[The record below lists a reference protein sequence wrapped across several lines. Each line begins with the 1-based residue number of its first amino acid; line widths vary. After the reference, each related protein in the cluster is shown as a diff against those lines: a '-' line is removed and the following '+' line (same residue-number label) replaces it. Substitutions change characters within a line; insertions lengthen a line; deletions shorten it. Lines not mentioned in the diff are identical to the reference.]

1 MLGVGGGEI
10 AGDARRS
17 AHYGFGASKPK
28 VHTKGMW
35 QPDGAGSRA
44 RIGVLTPHLDP
55 VPESEFQALAP
66 EGVSIHAAR
75 VPLGMVGPDG
85 EIIPRVDPDIARA
98 FSQPPAVDDAAA
110 LLSALTPSAV
120 VYAFTSSS
128 YILGSEADAKLRERL
143 EERIKGI
150 AVVIQTTALVTA
162 LRAIQADRIALIHP
176 PWYSAELDA
185 LGAGYFQEQGV
196 SVVYHGSA
204 KLRSDYGDIRPDRI
218 YEWAKAHV
226 PDSADALVIGGGGF
240 RAIGAIEALE
250 ATLGRPVLSA
260 NQASFWCAL
269 RVSGV
274 DDLVSNYG
282 QIFNKSLP
290 KP

>member
-1 MLGVGGGEI
+1 
-10 AGDARRS
+10 
-17 AHYGFGASKPK
+17 
-28 VHTKGMW
+28 MW

-75 VPLGMVGPDG
+75 VALGMVGPDG
-85 EIIPRVDPDIARA
+85 EIIARVDPDIARA
-98 FSQPPAVDDAAA
+98 FCQPPDVDDAAA
-110 LLSALTPSAV
+110 LLSALTPSAI

-128 YILGSEADAKLRERL
+128 YILGSEADALLRERL
-143 EERIKGI
+143 EERVNGI
-150 AVVIQTTALVTA
+150 PVVIQTPALVTA
-162 LRAIQADRIALIHP
+162 LRVLQAERVALIHP
-176 PWYSAELDA
+176 PWFSPELDA
-185 LGAGYFQEQGV
+185 LGADYFQKQGV
-196 SVVYHGSA
+196 SVVFHDSA
-204 KLRSDYGDIRPDRI
+204 KLRRDYGDIRPDQI
-218 YEWAKAHV
+218 FDWAKAHV

-250 ATLGRPVLSA
+250 AALGRPVLSA

-274 DDLVSNYG
+274 DDPVSNYG
-282 QIFNKSLP
+282 QIFRKSLP
-290 KP
+290 EP

>member
-1 MLGVGGGEI
+1 
-10 AGDARRS
+10 
-17 AHYGFGASKPK
+17 
-28 VHTKGMW
+28 MW

-66 EGVSIHAAR
+66 DGVSIHAAR

-85 EIIPRVDPDIARA
+85 EIIPRIDPDIARA
-98 FSQPPAVDDAAA
+98 FSQPPAVDHAAA

-128 YILGSEADAKLRERL
+128 YLLGPEGDALLRERL
-143 EERIKGI
+143 EARMNGI
-150 AVVIQTTALVTA
+150 PVVIQTTALLTA
-162 LRAIQADRIALIHP
+162 LRALQADSVALIHP
-176 PWYSAELDA
+176 PWFSPELDA

-204 KLRSDYGDIRPDRI
+204 KLRSDYGEVRPDQI
-218 YEWAKAHV
+218 FDWAKAHV

-240 RAIGAIEALE
+240 RAIGAIDALE

-282 QIFNKSLP
+282 RIFTKTLP
-290 KP
+290 EL

>member
-1 MLGVGGGEI
+1 
-10 AGDARRS
+10 
-17 AHYGFGASKPK
+17 
-28 VHTKGMW
+28 MW
-35 QPDGAGSRA
+35 QPDGSGLRA
-44 RIGVLTPHLDP
+44 RIGILTPHLDP

-85 EIIPRVDPDIARA
+85 EIIPRIDPDIARA

-110 LLSALTPSAV
+110 LVSALTPSAV

-128 YILGSEADAKLRERL
+128 YILGSGADANLRERL

-150 AVVIQTTALVTA
+150 PVVIQTTALVMA
-162 LRAIQADRIALIHP
+162 LRALQADRSALIHP
-176 PWYSAELDA
+176 PWYSPELDA

-204 KLRSDYGDIRPDRI
+204 KLRSDYGDIRPDQI
-218 YEWAKAHV
+218 HEWAKAHV
-226 PDSADALVIGGGGF
+226 PDGADALVIGGGGF

-282 QIFNKSLP
+282 QIFRKSLP

>member
-35 QPDGAGSRA
+35 QPDGAGARA

-98 FSQPPAVDDAAA
+98 FSQPPH
-110 LLSALTPSAV
+110 
-120 VYAFTSSS
+120 
-128 YILGSEADAKLRERL
+128 R
-143 EERIKGI
+143 
-150 AVVIQTTALVTA
+150 
-162 LRAIQADRIALIHP
+162 
-176 PWYSAELDA
+176 
-185 LGAGYFQEQGV
+185 
-196 SVVYHGSA
+196 
-204 KLRSDYGDIRPDRI
+204 
-218 YEWAKAHV
+218 
-226 PDSADALVIGGGGF
+226 
-240 RAIGAIEALE
+240 
-250 ATLGRPVLSA
+250 
-260 NQASFWCAL
+260 
-269 RVSGV
+269 
-274 DDLVSNYG
+274 
-282 QIFNKSLP
+282 
-290 KP
+290 